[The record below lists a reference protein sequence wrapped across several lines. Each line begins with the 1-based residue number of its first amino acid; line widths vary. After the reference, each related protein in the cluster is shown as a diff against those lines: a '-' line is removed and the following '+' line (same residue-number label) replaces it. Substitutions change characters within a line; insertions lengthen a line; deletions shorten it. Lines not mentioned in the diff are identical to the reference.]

1 MSWDNFILRWSK
13 FIKKLTI
20 PTFRNRIYTGL
31 KNTLIIAFVGF
42 LIGFILGSVLA
53 VVKLLPKNKKICRI
67 ASKICDVYV
76 AIFRGTPMVVQ
87 LLITYYMLLP
97 ILGLKASGFSVCVIM
112 FGLNSAAY
120 VCEIM
125 RGGILSVD
133 KGQME
138 AGRSLGLSY
147 AKTMIKIVIPQAIKN
162 IIPTLGNELIT
173 LVKETSIVSFVG
185 AMDLFTAFQMI
196 GASNYEYMIPYLVMA
211 LIYIALVVI
220 LTLIVKLI
228 ERRMRA
234 SDKR

>member
-1 MSWDNFILRWSK
+1 MSWNSFVLRWNK
-13 FIKKLTI
+13 FIKKLSI
-20 PTFRNRIYTGL
+20 PTFKNRIYTGL

-42 LIGFILGSVLA
+42 LIGFVLGSVLA
-53 VVKLLPKNKKICRI
+53 VLKLLPKEKKINKVL
-67 ASKICDVYV
+67 SKICDVYV

-87 LLITYYMLLP
+87 LLIAYYMFLP
-97 ILGLKASGFSVCVIM
+97 ILGINANGFSVCVVM

-125 RGGILSVD
+125 RGGILSID
-133 KGQME
+133 KGQTE
-138 AGRSLGLSY
+138 AGRSLGLSHLT
-147 AKTMIKIVIPQAIKN
+147 TMVKIVIPQAIKN

-196 GASNYEYMIPYLVMA
+196 GAANYEYMIPYLFMA

-220 LTLIVKLI
+220 LTVIVKLV
-228 ERRMRA
+228 ERRLRA
-234 SDKR
+234 SDKH

>member
-1 MSWDNFILRWSK
+1 MSWESFVLRWNK
-13 FIKKLTI
+13 FIKKLSV
-20 PTFRNRIYTGL
+20 PTFKNRIYTGL

-42 LIGFILGSVLA
+42 LIGFVLGSVLA
-53 VVKLLPKNKKICRI
+53 VLKLLPKEKKINRI
-67 ASKICDVYV
+67 LSKICDVYV

-87 LLITYYMLLP
+87 LLIAYYMLLP
-97 ILGLKASGFSVCVIM
+97 ILGINASGFSVCVVM

-125 RGGILSVD
+125 RGGILSID
-133 KGQME
+133 KGQTE
-138 AGRSLGLSY
+138 AGRSLGLSHLT
-147 AKTMIKIVIPQAIKN
+147 TMVKIVIPQAIKN
-162 IIPTLGNELIT
+162 IVPTLGNELIT

-196 GASNYEYMIPYLVMA
+196 GAANYEYMIPYLFMA

-220 LTLIVKLI
+220 LTVIVKLV
-228 ERRMRA
+228 ERRLRA